1 MFKSYVFVLISIHA
15 SAFEDIFQKIAEG
28 HSELVSQICCEIPE
42 YTGMLGLMFV
52 SFKILFLLFVGS
64 LFLRVLPM
72 KGKYDTNVYIYIF

>member
-1 MFKSYVFVLISIHA
+1 MYLFWFYVHA
-15 SAFEDIFQKIAEG
+15 SAFEDIFQKIEEG
-28 HSELVSQICCEIPE
+28 HSEHVSQICCEIPE

-52 SFKILFLLFVGS
+52 SFKILYFLFVGS